1 MYSARFND
9 MFGGFIGSNTP
20 QQNDWGEELLNTV
33 ASNTIRHLFTE
44 SDVVDVKVRCQPASK
59 LLQGNIDSFKMNG
72 RGLVIRRDFR
82 TAELSF
88 ETDAVAIDFSSVMKG
103 QIALKQP
110 TQAIAQVK
118 LTEDDINRAFKSP
131 LVRQHLEN
139 LTDERLT
146 NLSGGEPVSFQNIK
160 LKLLPENCIQLWA
173 EVDLTNKVIPV
184 SFSCELGLAK
194 RRRVTYENAQFMDAE
209 VPEAM
214 QGLSKILMGTL
225 VEILNEMVDLDRFNL
240 DGVKLRLNRLQT
252 QGDILLFS
260 GYAQIEH
267 VPRQG

>member
-1 MYSARFND
+1 RSA
-9 MFGGFIGSNTP
+9 
-20 QQNDWGEELLNTV
+20 ELLKTG
-33 ASNTIRHLFTE
+33 ASNTLRHLFTQ
-44 SDVVDVKVRCQPASK
+44 SDVVEVQVRCQPPSK
-59 LLQGNIDSFKMNG
+59 LLQGNIDSFKMYG
-72 RGLVIRRDFR
+72 TGLVIRQDFR

-88 ETDAVAIDFSSVMKG
+88 ETDAVLLDFGSVLKG

-118 LTEDDINRAFKSP
+118 LTEADINHAFKAR

-146 NLSGGEPVSFQNIK
+146 NLSGGEPVSFTDVRLQ
-160 LKLLPENCIQLWA
+160 LLPQNRILLQANANLI
-173 EVDLTNKVIPV
+173 NKIVPI
-184 SFSCELGLAK
+184 SFSCGLGLVK
-194 RRRVTYENAQFMDAE
+194 RRRIRYDEAQFEPAPIPTE
-209 VPEAM
+209 M
-214 QGLSKILMGTL
+214 QGLSQILMEIL

-252 QGDILLFS
+252 RGQELLFS

-267 VPRQG
+267 IPQVG